1 MSTGEVV
8 QRQCPLCEAH
18 CGIRVEVADQ
28 QLLRIEGDPQD
39 VLSGG
44 YICPKGTALAALH
57 DDPDR
62 LRRPLKRVG
71 EEFVEISWD
80 QAFEYAGTRLRALRR
95 KHGRDSVG
103 AYLGN
108 PTAHSSA
115 VFAIEGLK
123 RLLRSK
129 NIFSA
134 ASIDQFPQY
143 LAAQEMFGDH
153 TVLPLV
159 DIDRTDHLFIIGA
172 NPAVSNG
179 SITTMPDARR
189 RVKAVRERGGR
200 VVVVDP
206 RRTETVRLADEHVAV
221 RPGTDAHLLLA
232 MLHVLFSENLI
243 RPASWVDGVD
253 EVRRLVVGH
262 TPDLAAEHC
271 GVEARTI
278 ERLARD
284 FAAAPSAVAYGRLG
298 VCHSETGTVTAWLV
312 TVLNAVTGNLDSVGG
327 AMFATPPVDLGKV
340 LRLIWG
346 PSSHDTFRS
355 RGLDLPD
362 LNGELPLAALADEI
376 TRPGPRQLRGLIV
389 CAGNPALSAPDAR
402 AVGEALGQLDL
413 LICVDLY
420 LTETSRMADLILPP
434 VSHLERSE
442 LDVVFPAFSVRNNAR
457 WSPRAIVPEPEG
469 REDWD
474 IILGLAKELV
484 SGPGSAAARR
494 VVSGVLKVVDAH
506 RVVDALIFVGPQG
519 PLSRDSSGRRRG
531 RDGLTAARVRRTPG
545 GVDLGPL
552 EPRLA
557 AVIRTPD
564 KRVRLA
570 PPKLLG
576 AATELSA
583 SRSTNTAAFDLQ
595 LIGRRHLRS
604 NNSWL
609 HNISAMVKGRD
620 RCTALMH
627 PEDAAARGL
636 TQASTV
642 LVSSAIG
649 SIEVPLEISDEMRSG
664 VVSVPH
670 GWGHDRPEAGWTT
683 ANQHP
688 GVNVNTIVDATLV
701 DRLSGNAA
709 VNATMV
715 SVTPT
720 KTAAKGA
727 EVPAS
732 SGATSV

>member
-1 MSTGEVV
+1 MSATEVV

-18 CGIRVEVADQ
+18 CGIRVEVSGSQ
-28 QLLRIEGDPQD
+28 VLRIEGDPDD

-44 YICPKGTALAALH
+44 YICPKATALAGLH
-57 DDPDR
+57 DDPER
-62 LRRPLKRVG
+62 LRTPLKRVG
-71 EEFVEISWD
+71 EEFVAITWAE
-80 QAFEYAGTRLRALRR
+80 AFEYAGTRLRDLRR
-95 KHGRDSVG
+95 THGRDSVG

-143 LAAQEMFGDH
+143 LAAHEMFGDH

-159 DIDRTDHLFIIGA
+159 DIDRTDHLLIIGA

-189 RVKAVRERGGR
+189 RVKDVRSRGGR

-221 RPGTDAHLLLA
+221 RPGGDTHLLLG
-232 MLHVLFSENLI
+232 MLHVLFNEGLVS
-243 RPASWVDGVD
+243 PAPWVSGVD
-253 EVRRLVVGH
+253 EVRRLVASHPPVV
-262 TPDLAAEHC
+262 AAERC
-271 GVEARTI
+271 GVEVTTI

-298 VCHSETGTVTAWLV
+298 ICHSETGTVTAWLI

-346 PSSHDTFRS
+346 RSSHDTFRS
-355 RGLDLPD
+355 RGADLPD
-362 LNGELPLAALADEI
+362 LNGELPLVALADEI

-389 CAGNPALSAPDAR
+389 CAGNPALSAPNAR
-402 AVGEALGQLDL
+402 AVSEALGTLDFL
-413 LICVDLY
+413 VSVDLY

-457 WSPRAIVPEPEG
+457 WSPRAVVPDAEG
-469 REDWD
+469 LEDWD
-474 IILGLAKELV
+474 IILGLATELIA
-484 SGPGSAAARR
+484 GPGSGIARR
-494 VVSGVLKVVDAH
+494 AVAGVLKVVDAH
-506 RVVDALIFVGPQG
+506 KVVDALIFIGPQG
-519 PLSRDSSGRRRG
+519 PLSKDSSGRRRG
-531 RDGLTAARVRRTPG
+531 RQGLSARRVRRTPG

-557 AVIRTPD
+557 KVIRTKD
-564 KRVRLA
+564 KQVRLA
-570 PPKLLG
+570 PSALL
-576 AATELSA
+576 AAARQLPVGQGPA
-583 SRSTNTAAFDLQ
+583 RSDFDLQ

-609 HNISAMVKGRD
+609 HNVPTMVKGRD

-627 PEDAAARGL
+627 PADAAARSL
-636 TQASTV
+636 TDADSVVVT
-642 LVSSAIG
+642 SAIG
-649 SIEVPLEISDEMRSG
+649 SIEVPLEISDEVRQG
-664 VVSVPH
+664 VVSIPH

-683 ANQHP
+683 ANSHP
-688 GVNVNTIVDATLV
+688 GVNVNAIIDEALV

-715 SVTPT
+715 AV
-720 KTAAKGA
+720 TAAPGVA
-727 EVPAS
+727 LNEVVE
-732 SGATSV
+732 TSAV